1 MKPGRC
7 FYVYNINIGC
17 LYLIDDGGGSGLVF
31 LKNPYVLTAAHFAA
45 ASLAVIIFLAIF
57 EMVTQYK
64 DWEEI
69 KRGNVSV
76 AMATGG
82 KIFGICNIIRYSI
95 QHNDGIGHTLL
106 WSSYGFLL
114 LLIAYFV
121 FEFLTPM
128 FKVDEEIAADN
139 RAVGLLSMIISIAMS
154 YVIGASII

>member
-1 MKPGRC
+1 M
-7 FYVYNINIGC
+7 YVI
-17 LYLIDDGGGSGLVF
+17 DGGGGNGLLIF
-31 LKNPYVLTAAHFAA
+31 SNPYVLTAAYFAA
-45 ASLAVIIFLAIF
+45 ALLALIIFLSAF
-57 EMVTQYK
+57 EIVTKYK

-76 AMATGG
+76 AMATAG

-95 QHNDGIGHTLL
+95 EHNDGIGHTLL

-128 FKVDEEIAADN
+128 FNVDEEIAKDN
-139 RAVGLLSMIISIAMS
+139 RAVGLLSMIISVGLS

>member
-1 MKPGRC
+1 M
-7 FYVYNINIGC
+7 
-17 LYLIDDGGGSGLVF
+17 LIFS
-31 LKNPYVLTAAHFAA
+31 NPYVLTAAYFAA
-45 ASLAVIIFLAIF
+45 ALLALIIFLSAF
-57 EMVTQYK
+57 EIVTKYK

-76 AMATGG
+76 AMATAG

-95 QHNDGIGHTLL
+95 EHNDGIGHTLL

-128 FKVDEEIAADN
+128 FNVDEEIAKDN
-139 RAVGLLSMIISIAMS
+139 RAVGLLSMIISVGLS

>member
-1 MKPGRC
+1 M
-7 FYVYNINIGC
+7 
-17 LYLIDDGGGSGLVF
+17 LIFS
-31 LKNPYVLTAAHFAA
+31 NPYVLTAAYFAA
-45 ASLAVIIFLAIF
+45 ALLALIIFLSIF
-57 EMVTQYK
+57 EIVTKYK

-76 AMATGG
+76 AMATAG

-95 QHNDGIGHTLL
+95 EHNDGIGHTLL

-128 FKVDEEIAADN
+128 FKVDEEIANDN
-139 RAVGLLSMIISIAMS
+139 RAVGLLSMVISIGLS
-154 YVIGASII
+154 YVIGASIV

>member
-1 MKPGRC
+1 
-7 FYVYNINIGC
+7 V
-17 LYLIDDGGGSGLVF
+17 VF
-31 LKNPYVLTAAHFAA
+31 SNPYVLTAAYFAA
-45 ASLAVIIFLAIF
+45 AMLAVVIFLAVF
-57 EMVTQYK
+57 EMVTKYK

-95 QHNDGIGHTLL
+95 EHNNGIGHMLL
-106 WSSYGFLL
+106 WSTYGSFLL
-114 LLIAYFV
+114 LVAYFV

-139 RAVGLLSMIISIAMS
+139 RAVGLLSMVISIALS
-154 YVIGASII
+154 YVIGASIS